1 MSRASLL
8 ERPTAPPTARG
19 EKAKAAVEV
28 SPACRSRYERRPP
41 GGEWPTLG
49 DVVTGA
55 WEGLLAAGSA
65 DCPLC
70 GRQMEMREGAGRCTG
85 CGSVLS

>member
-8 ERPTAPPTARG
+8 ERPAAATARPEE
-19 EKAKAAVEV
+19 EKTAVEV
-28 SPACRSRYERRPP
+28 SPACRSTDERRPP

-70 GRQMEMREGAGRCTG
+70 GQQMEMREGAGRCKG
-85 CGSVLS
+85 CGSILS